1 MPEVLRRC
9 ISKMLESLGSP
20 FKKSDGTNLSVL
32 LFFYRLK
39 KKVRS
44 FQRRTNEERDPST
57 VISTVAD
64 LFV

>member
-1 MPEVLRRC
+1 
-9 ISKMLESLGSP
+9 MLESLGSP